1 MTGLDDRQSV
11 QQQAPLRRYTRR
23 LSDKILIAFHQA
35 CDQDDIEVA
44 QCLLK
49 VLEFMAKRP
58 SDGAGRRV
66 KDTLIAA
73 LERLWHLQHPEVP

>member
-44 QCLLK
+44 RYLLG
-49 VLEFMAKRP
+49 VLESMAKRP
-58 SDGAGRRV
+58 PPGNDRRV
-66 KDTLIAA
+66 KETLTAA
-73 LERLWHLQHPEVP
+73 LERLWHLQHPEVR